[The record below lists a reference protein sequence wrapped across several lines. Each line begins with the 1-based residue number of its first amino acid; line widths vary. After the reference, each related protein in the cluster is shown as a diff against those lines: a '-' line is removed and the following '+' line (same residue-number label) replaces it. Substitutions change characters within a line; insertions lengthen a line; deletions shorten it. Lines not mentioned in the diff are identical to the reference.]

1 MRRLFRLLGHLKKY
15 RWLVLAHVTSNILVV
30 VFSVVS
36 IPALIPF
43 MNILLDQQP
52 LVLQPPPLA
61 LNTTNFIEWFNYYL
75 SQVILLHGKE
85 RALLYLC
92 AGLSGIY
99 FFKNLFRYLAMFFI
113 APVRNGIVRD
123 FRQRMFDKLLQLQLS
138 FFSEERKGDLMSR
151 LTADVQEIEWSIL
164 NVLEAL
170 VREPLMIAGALAF
183 MLYTSPRLTLFVFAL
198 LLVTALLIGGISKT
212 LKKQSARVQHMLGQ
226 LVATIEET
234 LTGLPVIKAFNAERF
249 ISARFRQMNDHYR
262 WLLIKLLWRRD
273 LSSPL
278 TEFLGVA
285 IVSILIWYSYS
296 EVQAGHIT
304 VPVFFAFIYAFF
316 SMIDPA
322 KKFSSAY
329 YNLQKGYAALDRM
342 EAVLQVPVTIRDAPD
357 ALPLSR
363 FDWAIEYRGVSFR
376 YGPQGP
382 EVLQDIDLYIPKGRI
397 VALVGSSGAGKSTLV
412 ELLPR
417 FYDVSQ
423 GAIFLDG
430 HDIRRYRLR
439 DLRNQIA
446 LVTQEPILFNGTV
459 YENIVFGKEGV
470 KKQEVERA
478 ARMAHAHDFIMAMEK
493 GYDTPIGDR
502 GNKLS
507 GGQRQRLAIARAIL
521 KDAPILILDEA
532 TSALDSESER
542 LVQNALEKL
551 MQGRTAIVI
560 AHRLAT
566 VRHAHQ
572 IVVLDQGRIVECGN
586 HQQLMMRKGIY
597 ARLVSLQALE

>member
-1 MRRLFRLLGHLKKY
+1 MRRLFRLLSHLKKY
-15 RWLVLAHVTSNILVV
+15 RWLVAAHVASNILVV

-52 LVLQPPPLA
+52 LVLDPPQAA
-61 LNTTNFIEWFNYYL
+61 LSTANFAEWFNYYL
-75 SQVILLHGKE
+75 SQVIVRQGKE

-92 AGLSGIY
+92 VGLSAIY

-123 FRQRMFDKLLQLQLS
+123 FRQRMFDKLLHLELS
-138 FFSEERKGDLMSR
+138 FFSDERKGDLMSR

-170 VREPLMIAGALAF
+170 VREPLMILGALGF
-183 MLYTSPRLTLFVFAL
+183 MLYTSPRLTLFVFGL
-198 LLVTALLIGGISKT
+198 LLLTAVVIGGISKT
-212 LKKQSARVQHMLGQ
+212 LKRQSARVQQTLGR
-226 LVATIEET
+226 LVAMIEET
-234 LTGLPVIKAFNAERF
+234 LSGLPVIKAFNAEGYM
-249 ISARFRQMNDHYR
+249 SSRFRKMNDRYR
-262 WLLIKLLWRRD
+262 WLLVKLLWRRD

-285 IVSILIWYSYS
+285 IVSVLIWYSFG
-296 EVQAGHIT
+296 EVQSGRIS

-342 EAVLQVPVTIRDAPD
+342 EAILQVPVRIADRPD
-357 ALPLSR
+357 AVPLR
-363 FDWAIEYRGVSFR
+363 QFADRIEYRDVSFR
-376 YGPQGP
+376 YSESGPF
-382 EVLQDIDLYIPKGRI
+382 VLQHVDLVIPRGQV
-397 VALVGSSGAGKSTLV
+397 VAVVGSSGAGKSTLV

-417 FYDVSQ
+417 FYDLSA
-423 GAIFLDG
+423 GAILLDG
-430 HDIRRYRLR
+430 RDIRSYRLR

-446 LVTQEPILFNGTV
+446 LVTQEPILFHGTV
-459 YENIVFGKEGV
+459 YENIAFGMQGV
-470 KKQEVERA
+470 KPEQVERA
-478 ARMAHAHDFIMAMEK
+478 ARMAHAHDFIMAMEA
-493 GYDTPIGDR
+493 GYQTLIGDR
-502 GNKLS
+502 GSKLS

-532 TSALDSESER
+532 TSALDSESEK
-542 LVQNALEKL
+542 LVQDALEKL

-560 AHRLAT
+560 AHRLST

-572 IVVLDQGRIVECGN
+572 IVVLDKGRIVERGN
-586 HQQLMMRKGIY
+586 HEALMARKGLY
-597 ARLVSLQALE
+597 ARLVALQALG

>member
-1 MRRLFRLLGHLKKY
+1 MRRLFRLLSHLKKY
-15 RWLVLAHVTSNILVV
+15 RWLVVAHIASNILVV
-30 VFSVVS
+30 AFSVVS

-52 LVLQPPPLA
+52 LVLEPPPAA
-61 LNTTNFIEWFNYYL
+61 LDTTNFTDWFNYYL
-75 SQVILLHGKE
+75 SQVIVEQGKE

-92 AGLSGIY
+92 VGLSGIY

-138 FFSEERKGDLMSR
+138 FFSDERKGDLMSR

-170 VREPLMIAGALAF
+170 VREPLMILGALGF
-183 MLYTSPRLTLFVFAL
+183 MLYTSPRLTLFVFGL
-198 LLVTALLIGGISKT
+198 LIVTAVVIGGISKT
-212 LKKQSARVQHMLGQ
+212 LKRQSARVQQTLGQ
-226 LVATIEET
+226 LVSMIEET
-234 LTGLPVIKAFNAERF
+234 LSGLPVIKAFNAEGY
-249 ISARFRQMNDHYR
+249 IASRFRKLNDHYR
-262 WLLIKLLWRRD
+262 WLLVKLLWRRD

-278 TEFLGVA
+278 TEFLGVT
-285 IVSILIWYSYS
+285 IVSILIWYSFS

-342 EAVLQVPVTIRDAPD
+342 EAILQVPVTIADKPD
-357 ALPLSR
+357 ALPLR
-363 FDWAIEYRGVSFR
+363 HFAKAIEYRRVSFR
-376 YGPQGP
+376 YNGQGP
-382 EVLQDIDLYIPKGRI
+382 DVLRDIDLVVPKGQV
-397 VALVGSSGAGKSTLV
+397 VALVGSSGAGKTTLV

-417 FYDVSQ
+417 FYDVTE
-423 GAIFLDG
+423 GAILIDG
-430 HDIRRYRLR
+430 HDIRDYRLR
-439 DLRNQIA
+439 DLRRQMA

-459 YENIVFGKEGV
+459 YENIVFGMEGV
-470 KKQEVERA
+470 TPEQVERA
-478 ARMAHAHDFIMAMEK
+478 ARMAHAHDFIMAMEA
-493 GYDTPIGDR
+493 GYQTPIGDR

-532 TSALDSESER
+532 TSALDSESEK
-542 LVQNALEKL
+542 LVQDALEKL

-566 VRHAHQ
+566 VRHAHC
-572 IVVLDQGRIVECGN
+572 IVVLEGGRIVETGN
-586 HQQLMMRKGIY
+586 HEELMARKGVY
-597 ARLVSLQALE
+597 ARLVSLQALG